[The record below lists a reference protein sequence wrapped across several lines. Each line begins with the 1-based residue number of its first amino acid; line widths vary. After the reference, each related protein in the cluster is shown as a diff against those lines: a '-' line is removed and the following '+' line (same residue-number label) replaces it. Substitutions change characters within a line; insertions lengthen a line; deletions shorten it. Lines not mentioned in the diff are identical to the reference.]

1 MGTRDAYSYYGRR
14 LIRKALHT
22 GGRHGVA
29 QGTVKEAMS
38 VSSALDTLFESGH
51 LPTSKVSEGSK
62 DPEFVVGILGA
73 GIGGLYA
80 ALILNSLDIKYEIIE
95 ATGRSGGRLY
105 THKFKKQDG
114 SPGDEYDYYDV
125 GAMRFPDNEVMRRLF
140 HLFNYKPLNTGEFQL
155 HAKLREYHFDDLKN
169 NNLLYFN
176 DTRRKRGGTSGD
188 DFQWS
193 DLGVGEE
200 YLKVGVTQ
208 IMNDA
213 FRPFVDALEKDMVDG
228 GSDGWNLLMEVDAY
242 STRGYLSTKYIPS
255 PNLGIPR
262 KPLATSIVN
271 WCETF
276 SNSTSSFDRAWA
288 ESILEELCFT
298 APQWKLIDG
307 GAEGLADLLVKY
319 LETRGN
325 GSIALN
331 SRVTGA
337 ALNADHS
344 LVEVSIEGKPPK
356 SYPHVISTLPLPCL
370 RTIDLTQCK
379 LNHRQTNALRQLTY
393 GPSIKVGIKFRTAWW
408 STMKDKDGN
417 PLDIVGG
424 QSATDR
430 PSRTIVYPSQGL
442 PKTPSTVLIASYCW
456 TSDAE
461 RLGALIDTRAEG
473 YDNQLKELVLRD
485 LAVVHNLDISVL
497 EGEFENMHAW
507 DWSQSRWTMGAFAFY
522 GPGMFSEAYESLTVP
537 AGQGRLHF
545 AGEALSVRHAAWRAV
560 KEAVVLTFGD
570 ASSQYEDF
578 HRVWG
583 YNEEWVEKD
592 ADIEP
597 LQSAVFGAAE
607 GTDEEAISPHT
618 ASPKKD
624 LLLQHLAR
632 DARKLFVSEH

>member
-14 LIRKALHT
+14 LTRKALHT

-38 VSSALDTLFESGH
+38 VSSALDTLFERGH

-80 ALILNSLDIKYEIIE
+80 ALILNSLNIKYEIIE

-200 YLKVGVTQ
+200 YLKVGVTE

-262 KPLATSIVN
+262 EPLATSIVN

-298 APQWKLIDG
+298 APQWKLIERKA
-307 GAEGLADLLVKY
+307 AEKLPARHL
-319 LETRGN
+319 
-325 GSIALN
+325 
-331 SRVTGA
+331 
-337 ALNADHS
+337 HS
-344 LVEVSIEGKPPK
+344 PAPVPP
-356 SYPHVISTLPLPCL
+356 HH
-370 RTIDLTQCK
+370 R
-379 LNHRQTNALRQLTY
+379 HRQTNALRQLTY